1 MDKTQIKRHDLVF
14 ISAEAKISIWKKIA
28 HQYDGLKREMVGSI
42 FWDAIDIPGIARR
55 SDIPMDEVPIGFVHA
70 KRLDGNRI
78 RVGCS
83 VAEGDI
89 NAVLNPYEV
98 LRKATS
104 DRTACME
111 AALSLAALAKKYQL
125 QVGVLGSA
133 GLEIAT
139 GLPYTDEASDLDFLI
154 KPAEYLKL
162 ESFYAECRAEFKNI
176 NMDFE
181 LELPNG
187 YGVKLAEIFM
197 QTRTVLGKSI
207 KNVDLLYKKD
217 IMQYLT

>member
-1 MDKTQIKRHDLVF
+1 MDMKLHDNVKV
-14 ISAEAKISIWKKIA
+14 IHKKNG
-28 HQYDGLKREMVGSI
+28 GLGY
-42 FWDAIDIPGIARR
+42 ARN
-55 SDIPMDEVPIGFVHA
+55 S
-70 KRLDGNRI
+70 
-78 RVGCS
+78 
-83 VAEGDI
+83 
-89 NAVLNPYEV
+89 
-98 LRKATS
+98 
-104 DRTACME
+104 
-111 AALSLAALAKKYQL
+111 
-125 QVGVLGSA
+125 